1 MNNNGVTNNA
11 NVQNQTQ
18 QPVVNNTPQQVS
30 PSTVA
35 QTTAPQQAAAQQ
47 PQIISHQPATPQT
60 PTPAVGQPAPEK
72 TYESLPSSTNS
83 DINSNT
89 SEKSGESSIDSMTEY
104 VDEYSNEEPPK
115 KKKSFTPILLIIIIG
130 LIGYILYS
138 NKNFNS
144 KIESLKYNCTP
155 VTSYK
160 EAKELDLDSTLVK
173 DLYSKVKTTIR
184 EDIAQPEWNDTMKL
198 YLAYRQIPDSE
209 KYESNCNM
217 FDNSK
222 MEPYICDESKSFTPK
237 AFKASTL
244 ELELKKL
251 YGEETYIELNNIKLS
266 NSCIGGYQYIQ
277 ERAEY
282 VQGFCEQQTA
292 TSFKVEKTLK
302 KAETYRN
309 TIVLTENVK
318 YHANEKMNLPE
329 YLKSGDY
336 IYTFR
341 LDMNYNYVLI
351 SKIYDDKYN

>member
-1 MNNNGVTNNA
+1 MNNNGVTSDVNI
-11 NVQNQTQ
+11 QNQTQ
-18 QPVVNNTPQQVS
+18 QPTVNSGPQPVS
-30 PSTVA
+30 PAQVA
-35 QTTAPQQAAAQQ
+35 QATVPQQ
-47 PQIISHQPATPQT
+47 PQIISHQPASAQQASATVDQPQ
-60 PTPAVGQPAPEK
+60 QEK
-72 TYESLPSSTNS
+72 TYESLPSS
-83 DINSNT
+83 INSNINPNIT
-89 SEKSGESSIDSMTEY
+89 ENTQENPLDSMNDY
-104 VDEYSNEEPPK
+104 VDEYSNDESPK
-115 KKKSFTPILLIIIIG
+115 KRKSFTPILLIIIIG
-130 LIGYILYS
+130 LVAYILYS
-138 NKNFNS
+138 NKNFKS

-160 EAKELDLDSTLVK
+160 EAKELDIDSTLVK

-217 FDNSK
+217 FDASK
-222 MEPYICDESKSFTPK
+222 MEPYICDMSKSFTPK
-237 AFKASTL
+237 AFKVSAL

-251 YGEETYIELNNIKLS
+251 YGEETQIELNNIKLS
-266 NSCIGGYQYIQ
+266 NACIGGYQYIP
-277 ERAEY
+277 EREEY

-292 TSFKVEKTLK
+292 TSFKVDKTLK

-329 YLKSGDY
+329 YLKNGDY

-351 SKIYDDKYN
+351 SKIYDDKYS